1 MKRLFRIL
9 IIASCFMS
17 LVACSD
23 DEKDNLVP
31 TENYKLPQGCDWNYI
46 PLKEKTLYRIDN
58 MEDFTSLNLADCE
71 GINIDFEKYTL
82 LYYWFGTRP
91 VEGIT
96 TKLYQIED
104 NPNQY
109 RLKTTV
115 QNYKGGN
122 VEAVLVIH
130 HVALIVNKLD
140 KNDSV
145 ELSIVEK

>member
-82 LYYWFGTRP
+82 LYHRFTTGM
-91 VEGIT
+91 VEDIT
-96 TKLYQIED
+96 TKLYRMEE

-109 RLKTTV
+109 HLKTIV
-115 QNYKGGN
+115 YNYKGFGPAI
-122 VEAVLVIH
+122 VYIR

-140 KNDSV
+140 SEASI
-145 ELSIVEK
+145 ELSVVEK